1 MRNYILILFIFLL
14 VSQGF
19 ASSMKVMVMLGG
31 VPNAGPESPEL
42 LYIADTDFSNRIFKC
57 GVGEKGIEDHVSH
70 TPLGT
75 FKVIYMKKDPIYIDA
90 FTGKQLAGP
99 YITDKNNVYG
109 TRIIGL
115 NYIRHGRHLCIH
127 GTNEP
132 ELIPG
137 YVSHM
142 CVRMKNADVEWLFD
156 RVHVGDIVVVTE

>member
-1 MRNYILILFIFLL
+1 VVAKDTIIVRLHQMPN
-14 VSQGF
+14 
-19 ASSMKVMVMLGG
+19 MLMT
-31 VPNAGPESPEL
+31 PDLTYWHDTIPEG
-42 LYIADTDFSNRIFKC
+42 YAVVA
-57 GVGEKGIEDHVSH
+57 VGEKGIEDHISH
-70 TPLGT
+70 TPTGV

-99 YITDKNNVYG
+99 YIIDKKNVYG

-115 NYIRHGRHLCIH
+115 SYIRHGRHLCIH

-156 RVHVGDIVVVTE
+156 RVHVGDTVVITE